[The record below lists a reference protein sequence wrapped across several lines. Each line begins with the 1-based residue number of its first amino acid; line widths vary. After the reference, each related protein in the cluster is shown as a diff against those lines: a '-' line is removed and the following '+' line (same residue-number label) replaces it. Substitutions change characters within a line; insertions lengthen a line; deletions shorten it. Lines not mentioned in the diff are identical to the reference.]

1 MTNTFASVSL
11 ANSIEVVRVFIPLQ
25 SVDEDCRWSS
35 WKTVIGDSLNLFA
48 DSDLREILEEHQIT
62 EWTVAEGTA
71 PERFVRAIYQLSL
84 IHGDGPWNVLPYRG
98 ITLTQWA
105 TIKQYD
111 ILSLFFSEC
120 AQLSYPGILISPT
133 FQVWIYALANRHG
146 GALPELSPSRPR
158 EPQPRT
164 ASRTHALGN

>member
-1 MTNTFASVSL
+1 MNDTFASVSL
-11 ANSIEVVRVFIPLQ
+11 ANSLEIVRVFIPLQ
-25 SVDEDCRWSS
+25 SVDEDEDCRWSS

-48 DSDLREILEEHQIT
+48 DSDLREILEGHQIT

-105 TIKQYD
+105 TIKQYE
-111 ILSLFFSEC
+111 ILSLFFSE
-120 AQLSYPGILISPT
+120 
-133 FQVWIYALANRHG
+133 
-146 GALPELSPSRPR
+146 
-158 EPQPRT
+158 
-164 ASRTHALGN
+164 